1 MRSEDQILNKKTSDQ
16 IVLGELPY
24 LFSVDEQGQ
33 RETLRAGP
41 FVQDLDSVRLG
52 VTAWCSDPLS
62 SSGSQ
67 PRWVMLEGCYFG
79 LGWLQAV
86 LSTPWVSE
94 GGRELQ

>member
-52 VTAWCSDPLS
+52 VTA
-62 SSGSQ
+62 
-67 PRWVMLEGCYFG
+67 
-79 LGWLQAV
+79 
-86 LSTPWVSE
+86 
-94 GGRELQ
+94 